1 MKSFWDKLQRGI
13 RDGIQNVSEK
23 TEELTKIG
31 RIKLSII
38 GVKRDIEKNFIELGG
53 RVYHLIN
60 QSTKVR
66 IVSDDKIKSLVERTN
81 NLEEKLNGLEKD
93 LKNIQSGEIKNSN
106 AGGGS

>member
-1 MKSFWDKLQRGI
+1 MTSFWDKLQRGI
-13 RDGIQNVSEK
+13 KEGIHNVSEK

-38 GVKRDIEKNFIELGG
+38 AVKRDIEKNFIELGG
-53 RVYHLIN
+53 RVYHLLN
-60 QSTKVR
+60 ESRKVR
-66 IVSDDKIKSLVERTN
+66 IASDDKIKSLVERTK

-93 LKNIQSGEIKNSN
+93 LENIQSGEIKHSN